1 MASQGVAVMI
11 RDAQM
16 FSRTLLKLADD
27 KVEDRNKS
35 MSITQHYPYVLTVFP
50 SKMIMPL
57 QDALTCSLPSTTD
70 TLKTH
75 NPFPGSLVE
84 IKGRCIC
91 VLVMFSA
98 DRSRY

>member
-1 MASQGVAVMI
+1 MI